1 MRDLWS
7 ELAKRTREANQASSQ
22 SELAPM
28 PFGFD
33 EAVLTKVRAS
43 TRERFNPWESWVPLL
58 RPALGL
64 AFGAAMI
71 CLVLDFRVED
81 KLPNNL
87 VSQTEVLFQSA
98 MLNE

>member
-1 MRDLWS
+1 MRDLWNELSKRVRDAGQNAS
-7 ELAKRTREANQASSQ
+7 EPDMGQ
-22 SELAPM
+22 M

-33 EAVLTKVRAS
+33 EAVLRKVRS
-43 TRERFNPWESWVPLL
+43 TPRERFNPWESWIPLL

-71 CLVLDFRVED
+71 CLVLDYRTEE
-81 KLPNNL
+81 KLPTNL
-87 VSQTEVLFQSA
+87 VAQTEALFQYA

>member
-1 MRDLWS
+1 MRDLWN
-7 ELAKRTREANQASSQ
+7 ELAKRVREADQPASQ
-22 SELAPM
+22 SELNEM

-33 EAVLTKVRAS
+33 DAVLRKLQSS

-71 CLVLDFRVED
+71 CLVLDYRAEE

>member
-7 ELAKRTREANQASSQ
+7 ELSKRVRDASQNADQAQ
-22 SELAPM
+22 M

-33 EAVLTKVRAS
+33 EAVFRKVRS
-43 TRERFNPWESWVPLL
+43 TARERFNPWESWIPLL

-71 CLVLDFRVED
+71 CLVMDYRTEE

-87 VSQTEVLFQSA
+87 VAQTEALFQYA

>member
-7 ELAKRTREANQASSQ
+7 ELAKRIRETAQAPNRT
-22 SELAPM
+22 EVAEM

-33 EAVLTKVRAS
+33 DAVLRKVRAS
-43 TRERFNPWESWVPLL
+43 TRERFNPWESWIPLL

-71 CLVLDFRVED
+71 CLVLDFRTEE

-87 VSQTEVLFQSA
+87 VAQTEVLFQSA